1 MATAMLGCFKACS
14 IRTFYGVRRLVM
26 KAFTPF
32 PANAPSKIADM
43 TQIVEAIRIAEIID
57 IDI

>member
-1 MATAMLGCFKACS
+1 
-14 IRTFYGVRRLVM
+14 M

-32 PANAPSKIADM
+32 PANAPFKIADM